1 MLCFWLPCGFLSCD
15 RIQLFHI
22 RLLVACC
29 SSFLSCCAKLV
40 FLPAVIAW
48 QLFEEVRDKLQAKY
62 HELQISN
69 QVGFYSLS
77 LVLQE
82 RVLELNHCALWSKHM
97 HSVLAPV
104 LSTYLSL
111 S

>member
-77 LVLQE
+77 LLSC
-82 RVLELNHCALWSKHM
+82 RSGCWS
-97 HSVLAPV
+97 
-104 LSTYLSL
+104 
-111 S
+111 